1 MLTKCKWF
9 AVISEVI
16 TDQLCKESLSGL
28 HVNHFTALL
37 TVTLQRHCFAAN
49 NYR

>member
-1 MLTKCKWF
+1 MIITRNVNKMLTQCKWF

-28 HVNHFTALL
+28 HVNTKHFSA
-37 TVTLQRHCFAAN
+37 
-49 NYR
+49 